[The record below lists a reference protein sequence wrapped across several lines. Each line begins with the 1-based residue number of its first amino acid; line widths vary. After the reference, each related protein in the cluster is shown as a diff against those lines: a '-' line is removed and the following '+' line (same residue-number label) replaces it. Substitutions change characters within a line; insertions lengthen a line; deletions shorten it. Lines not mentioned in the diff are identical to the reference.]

1 MGANEPV
8 TKDVEFIESFGRWIG
23 ELFEYLGEFSG
34 EFLRR
39 SSARATPVSST
50 ATPPPSS
57 ASMRSSRASR
67 S

>member
-23 ELFEYLGEFSG
+23 ELFEYLGDFSG
-34 EFLRR
+34 KSCAA
-39 SSARATPVSST
+39 SSARATPASST
-50 ATPPPSS
+50 ATPLPSS
-57 ASMRSSRASR
+57 ASTRSNRRSR